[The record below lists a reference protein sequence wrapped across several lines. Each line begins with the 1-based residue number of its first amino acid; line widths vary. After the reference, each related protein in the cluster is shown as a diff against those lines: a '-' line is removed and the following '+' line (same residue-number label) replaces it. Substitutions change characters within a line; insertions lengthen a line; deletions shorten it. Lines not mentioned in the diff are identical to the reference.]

1 MEAIDTQAIYTAI
14 QWAALLIGPI
24 VFTLGVLIYQ
34 HHKQEQEFHR
44 IQSAILSQRR
54 QDDLNACYS
63 AYLAK
68 GNKAWGNS

>member
-34 HHKQEQEFHR
+34 H
-44 IQSAILSQRR
+44 
-54 QDDLNACYS
+54 
-63 AYLAK
+63 
-68 GNKAWGNS
+68 

>member
-34 HHKQEQEFHR
+34 HHKDTVEFYR
-44 IQSAILSQRR
+44 IQAKISDQRHK
-54 QDDLNACYS
+54 DLNNSYRK
-63 AYLAK
+63 YRE
-68 GNKAWGNS
+68 AWGK